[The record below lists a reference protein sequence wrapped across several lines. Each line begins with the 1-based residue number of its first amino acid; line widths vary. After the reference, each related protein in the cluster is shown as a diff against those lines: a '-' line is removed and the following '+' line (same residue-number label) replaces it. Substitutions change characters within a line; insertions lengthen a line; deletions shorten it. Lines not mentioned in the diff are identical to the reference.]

1 MAHLASLGAWLDPIA
16 VLTPPVRV
24 HPRPIATMNSLT
36 PLHWIALLVVV
47 IVGASIANLIQLKR
61 QGCL

>member
-1 MAHLASLGAWLDPIA
+1 MDPLLDP
-16 VLTPPVRV
+16 LDV
-24 HPRPIATMNSLT
+24 HPPPIAIMNSLT